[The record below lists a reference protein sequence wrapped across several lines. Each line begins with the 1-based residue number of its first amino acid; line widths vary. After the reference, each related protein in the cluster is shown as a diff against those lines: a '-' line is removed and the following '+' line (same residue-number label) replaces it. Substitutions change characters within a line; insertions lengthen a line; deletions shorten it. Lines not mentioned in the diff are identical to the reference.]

1 MKATIQRWTGRVL
14 LAMLPLAPLLGA
26 ATPALAKEI
35 TVCPSGC
42 AFTTIAAALNAAD
55 DGDTVQVG
63 AGTYAGSLDIAKDV
77 KLQGAGSDKT
87 TILGNGNRST
97 IHVLGGADV
106 TILNVAITGDAGN
119 RPAGGGGIFN
129 EGALTLVDSDVHDNA
144 VSGRGGGILNQT
156 GKQLKIMHSVI
167 RANRAA
173 NGGGI
178 YNANGE
184 LLLVDSTVAG
194 NTAANAG
201 GGFFTV
207 VSNKSVSLRNS
218 TVSDNR
224 ANGGVFGGGG
234 IYTSGRLL
242 LQSTTIK
249 NNSAPRGGGISSFRG
264 GERIQI
270 VGGTIADNVADS
282 GAGIFLSHAGATIQD
297 TTISG
302 NQARA
307 NGGGIFMGDLDDDGK
322 LQLQNT
328 TVTRNTANFGG
339 GIALLATDVVLNA
352 SHVVDNRASTTG
364 GGIIRQTGGS
374 ITLRNGSTV
383 SGNQP
388 NQCAPSTG
396 C

>member
-1 MKATIQRWTGRVL
+1 MQATVQRWTARVL
-14 LAMLPLAPLLGA
+14 LAMLPLAPLLGVT
-26 ATPALAKEI
+26 TPAQAKDL

-42 AFTTIAAALNAAD
+42 AFATIAAALNAAD

-63 AGTYAGSLDIAKDV
+63 AGTYAGALDIAKDV
-77 KLQGAGSDKT
+77 ELQGAGSDKT
-87 TILGNGNRST
+87 TIVGSGNKST
-97 IHVLGGADV
+97 IHVLRGADV
-106 TILNVAITGDAGN
+106 TILDVAITGDAGN

-129 EGALTLVDSDVHDNA
+129 EGSLTLVDSDVHDNA
-144 VSGRGGGILNQT
+144 ASDRGGGILNQT
-156 GKQLKIMHSVI
+156 SKQLKIVHSVI

-178 YNANGE
+178 HNQSGE
-184 LLLVDSTVAG
+184 LLVVNSTVAG

-201 GGFFTV
+201 GGLFTV
-207 VSNKSVSLRNS
+207 VTNKPVSLRDS

-224 ANGGVFGGGG
+224 AAQSFGGGG

-242 LQSTTIK
+242 VRNTTIK
-249 NNSAPRGGGISSFRG
+249 NNTAIVGGGISSRRG
-264 GERIQI
+264 NERIQI

-282 GAGIFLSHAGATIQD
+282 GAGLFLSPAGATIQD
-297 TTISG
+297 ATISG

-307 NGGGIFMGDLDDDGK
+307 NGGGIFMGDVQNDGK
-322 LQLQNT
+322 LQIENT
-328 TVTRNTANFGG
+328 TITRNTANFGG
-339 GIALLATDVVLNA
+339 GMALSATDVVLNA
-352 SHVVDNRASTTG
+352 SRVVDNRASTTG

-374 ITLRNGSTV
+374 VTLRNGSTV

-388 NQCAPSTG
+388 NQCAPNTG

>member
-1 MKATIQRWTGRVL
+1 MMATLQRWTGRVL

-26 ATPALAKEI
+26 APPAQAKEI

-55 DGDTVQVG
+55 DGDTLQVG

-77 KLQGAGSDKT
+77 EVQGAGSDKT
-87 TILGNGNRST
+87 TIVGNGNTST
-97 IHVLGGADV
+97 IHVRGGADV
-106 TILNVAITGDAGN
+106 SILDVAITGDVGN
-119 RPAGGGGIFN
+119 RPANGGGIFN

-156 GKQLKIMHSVI
+156 GKQLKIVHSEI

-173 NGGGI
+173 DGGGI
-178 YNANGE
+178 HNQSGE

-201 GGFFTV
+201 GGLFTV
-207 VSNKSVSLRNS
+207 VTNKPVNVRNS
-218 TVSDNR
+218 TFSDNR
-224 ANGGVFGGGG
+224 AAQSFGGGG
-234 IYTSGRLL
+234 IYTSGRLTVRN
-242 LQSTTIK
+242 TTIK
-249 NNSAPRGGGISSFRG
+249 NNMAPRGGGISSFRG
-264 GERIQI
+264 SERLQI

-282 GAGIFLSHAGATIQD
+282 GAGLFLSPAGATIQD
-297 TTISG
+297 ATISG

-307 NGGGIFMGDLDDDGK
+307 NGGGIFMGEVQDDGE
-322 LQLQNT
+322 LRIENT
-328 TVTRNTANFGG
+328 TITRNTANFGG
-339 GIALLATDVVLNA
+339 GMALSATDVVLNA
-352 SHVVDNRASTTG
+352 SRVVDNRASTTG

-374 ITLRNGSTV
+374 VTLRDGSTV

-388 NQCAPSTG
+388 NQCAPSAG